1 MHFENYSLRL
11 LQQDDLDLYFE
22 MVDRNR
28 KRLANF
34 FTGTVSRTATLEDTI
49 IFLADVLNRAKEKTY
64 FPYLLID
71 TETNRP
77 AGFFDIKN
85 IDWTVPK
92 AELGCYIDE
101 EYESKGISTKA
112 FEIFIKHCFNY
123 YGFKKLFLR
132 THYSNIG
139 ARRIAEKCGFEI
151 EGTLRRDYKTTAGE
165 LVDLLYYGKLS
176 DD

>member
-11 LQQDDLDLYFE
+11 LQHDDLELYFE

-34 FTGTVSRTATLEDTI
+34 FTGTVSKTATIEDTR
-49 IFLADVLNRAKEKTY
+49 IFIADILNRVKERTY

-71 TETNRP
+71 TETNSP

-101 EYESKGISTKA
+101 EYERKGISTKA
-112 FEIFIKHCFNY
+112 FEMFIKHCFNH

-132 THYSNIG
+132 THYSNIA

-151 EGTLRRDYKTTAGE
+151 EGTLRRDYKTTSGE